1 MLRSP
6 IIVTVGHSDHG
17 KTSLLDRIR
26 GTAVTK
32 QEPGALT
39 QHTGASYVPLSVIEK
54 FSGKQL
60 QKFDIKLEV
69 PGLLFIDTP
78 GHKAFIGMRRR
89 GGAVSDLA
97 ILVVDITE
105 GFQEQT
111 DESLSILREFKTPFV
126 VAATKIDKLKG
137 WRQIANASFIDSFA
151 QQRDDVKEDVENF
164 VYKLVN
170 QLAERGLNAEQF
182 DRIENFTKQIAIVPI
197 SSVSG
202 EGVSDLLMVLS
213 GLAQQF
219 LKDRLTISNIARGS
233 VLEVKDVKGLGTTID
248 VILYDGKIGKGWF
261 AVIGGNEII
270 ATKIKALLRPRN
282 LQELRI
288 EKQFEAVNEVSAA
301 AGIKISAPDLEKIV
315 AGSPIIF
322 VQKENEIEKAK
333 EMVKTELSELQFE
346 KSQDGVGI
354 KADTLGSLEA
364 MIKILQENDVPI
376 RFAEVGTVNKQ
387 DVVETQNVNDRFRKV
402 VLAFNV
408 KVPEE
413 IETLAKD
420 LKIKIFRNEIIYQ
433 LIEEY
438 KTWVEKE
445 RERELEEKLQL
456 VTRPCELKILKG
468 TVFRQSNPAVFGVE
482 ILRGVLKPGA
492 ALQRGQK
499 TVDRV
504 KEIQKESKSIMEAKK
519 GDRVAI
525 SLENVTVGR
534 QVKEGDTLSVVITDN
549 MKKILKEVWSKLGED
564 EKEMLPN
571 LF

>member
-39 QHTGASYVPLSVIEK
+39 QHTGASYVPLSVVEK
-54 FSGKQL
+54 FSGKLL
-60 QKFDIKLEV
+60 QKFGIKLEV

-111 DESLSILREFKTPFV
+111 DESLNILREFKTPFV

-137 WRQIANASFIDSFA
+137 WRQIADAPFAESFA
-151 QQRDDVKEDVENF
+151 QQRDDVKGDLENF
-164 VYKLVN
+164 SYRLVN
-170 QLAERGLNAEQF
+170 QLAERGLNAERF
-182 DRIENFTKQIAIVPI
+182 DRIENFSKQIAIVPL

-202 EGVSDLLMVLS
+202 EGISDLLMVLS

-219 LKDRLTISNIARGS
+219 LKDRLTISNVARGS

-248 VILYDGKIGKGWF
+248 VILYDGKIQKGSF

-270 ATKIKALLRPRN
+270 STKIKALLRPRN
-282 LQELRI
+282 LQELRV
-288 EKQFEAVNEVSAA
+288 EKQFESVNEVSAA
-301 AGIKISAPDLEKIV
+301 AGIKISAPNLEKVV
-315 AGSPIIF
+315 AGSPIVF

-333 EMVKTELSELQFE
+333 ELVKTELSELKFK

-364 MIKILQENDVPI
+364 MIKILQEGEIPI

-387 DVVETQNVNDRFRKV
+387 DVVESRNVNDRYRKV

-420 LKIKIFRNEIIYQ
+420 LNIKIFRNEIIYQ
-433 LIEEY
+433 LVEEY
-438 KTWVEKE
+438 KSWVEKE
-445 RERELEEKLQL
+445 RERELQEKLLL
-456 VTRPCELKILKG
+456 VTHPCELKILKG

-492 ALQRGQK
+492 ALQRGK
-499 TVDRV
+499 KSIDKV
-504 KEIQKESKSIMEAKK
+504 KEIQKEGKSIVEARK

-534 QVKEGDTLSVVITDN
+534 QVKEGDVLSVVITDS
-549 MKKILKEVWSKLGED
+549 MKKLLKEVWSKLSDD